1 MGQLVDEIKPQFDTK
16 MNFIVIFINKPE
28 EEPIGEEYNAQYV
41 PTTILFDEN
50 GDKVESYTGVV
61 DKGVL
66 TQKLKD
72 LTD

>member
-1 MGQLVDEIKPQFDTK
+1 MGQLVDEVKSQFK
-16 MNFIVIFINKPE
+16 GINFIVVHTE
-28 EEPIGEEYNAQYV
+28 DEAELPIVEDYDIQIV
-41 PTTILFDEN
+41 PTTFLFDKN
-50 GDKVESYTGVV
+50 GTERERFSGVV